1 MVMRLSAQLPAEIA
15 VALLDTDA
23 RSLPAGTAATL
34 QLGRAQTRGMGTGG
48 EAALGLASADSEEA
62 ALRRLFAGIPVVVL
76 VTGLGGGT
84 GSGAA
89 PVIAGL
95 AAECGATV
103 LSFATMPFS
112 HEGERRMRQANDAT
126 VKLGQKCH
134 GLVVVHNDL
143 LLQQVSPDAPL
154 SESFAAADNW
164 VGGALRGLA
173 SAFAPGALIA
183 VDPAALRSL
192 LSTPGSPT
200 LFAFGVG
207 QGDGAAMKA
216 ARAACDCP
224 LAHAPGAVAKVAS
237 LFVTVAGGPAMTYG
251 GLRGRRRDSRAFRR
265 RNLHGPLCT
274 HRAFARRPNR
284 SLGARR
290 FVACAEGAGEAQE
303 GRQGGGSRSADLRV
317 RDGGID
323 ASRSVRRNADDLHR
337 RAGCGRA
344 GLYPEGRA
352 SAAGTLI
359 FASRLRPAQVR
370 LSSAYVRVRR
380 RHSP

>member
-1 MVMRLSAQLPAEIA
+1 MNDAPHTQFQQQALHLAAAQQAPDWLSALRFAGAEQWLQAGWPGRRTELWKYTPLQALQKTPFQNASGALHSIPANTLLDVDATRLVFVNGILDAGASSLGQTGVVLFSAASPEQQALIAKQMAEIA

-23 RSLPAGTAATL
+23 RSLPVGTAATL

-48 EAALGLASADSEEA
+48 ESALGLASAESEEA

-89 PVIAGL
+89 SVVAGF

-164 VGGALRGLA
+164 VGDR
-173 SAFAPGALIA
+173 
-183 VDPAALRSL
+183 
-192 LSTPGSPT
+192 
-200 LFAFGVG
+200 
-207 QGDGAAMKA
+207 K
-216 ARAACDCP
+216 
-224 LAHAPGAVAKVAS
+224 
-237 LFVTVAGGPAMTYG
+237 
-251 GLRGRRRDSRAFRR
+251 
-265 RNLHGPLCT
+265 
-274 HRAFARRPNR
+274 
-284 SLGARR
+284 
-290 FVACAEGAGEAQE
+290 
-303 GRQGGGSRSADLRV
+303 
-317 RDGGID
+317 
-323 ASRSVRRNADDLHR
+323 SV
-337 RAGCGRA
+337 
-344 GLYPEGRA
+344 
-352 SAAGTLI
+352 
-359 FASRLRPAQVR
+359 V
-370 LSSAYVRVRR
+370 
-380 RHSP
+380 